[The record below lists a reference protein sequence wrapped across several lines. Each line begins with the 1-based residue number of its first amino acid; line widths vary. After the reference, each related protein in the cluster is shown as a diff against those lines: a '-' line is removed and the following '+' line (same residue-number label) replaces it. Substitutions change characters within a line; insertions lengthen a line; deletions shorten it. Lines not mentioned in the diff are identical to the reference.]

1 MSVDLSQFDRDVA
14 VVGAG
19 VMGGAVLNG
28 LLTAGLPAQ
37 RVRVS
42 TLDPDAAA
50 TWNNAGVQVAG
61 NPAAVE
67 GAGVVIVA
75 VKPGDVPGVL
85 DEVRDALAA
94 SGAVVVALAAG
105 VHLAILIEHL
115 DEGQAVVRVM
125 PNTPA
130 LVGEAAFAMSPGPGC
145 DEAVVERVQTLL
157 SACGRVQIIPEK
169 LQDAATGLSGSGPAY
184 VFYVVEALI
193 EAGVLEGLPR
203 PVATELA
210 VQTLYGAASML
221 REGGTH
227 PSLLREQVTSPGG
240 TTAKGLR
247 ELDRAGV
254 RAALGAAVAAS
265 AAASAAMGAPSER
278 EPERN

>member
-1 MSVDLSQFDRDVA
+1 MTVDLSQFDRDVA

-19 VMGGAVLNG
+19 VMGGAVLDG
-28 LLTAGLPAQ
+28 LLTAGLPAE

-50 TWNNAGVQVAG
+50 KWRDAGIPVAG
-61 NPAAVE
+61 NTEAVE
-67 GAGVVIVA
+67 GAGVVIIA
-75 VKPGDVPGVL
+75 VKPGDVAGVL
-85 DEVRDALAA
+85 DEVRAALIASAPDAVIV
-94 SGAVVVALAAG
+94 SLAAG
-105 VHLAILIEHL
+105 VQLETLVKHL
-115 DEGQAVVRVM
+115 DEGRAVVRVM

-130 LVGEAAFAMSPGPGC
+130 LVGEAAFAMSPGLAC
-145 DEAVVERVQTLL
+145 DETAAEQVSTLL
-157 SACGRVQIIPEK
+157 SACGVVQIIPEK

-184 VFYVVEALI
+184 LFYVVEALI

-203 PVATELA
+203 PVATKLA
-210 VQTLYGAASML
+210 VQTLYGTASML

-247 ELDRAGV
+247 ELDRASV
-254 RAALGAAVAAS
+254 RAALGAAVSAS
-265 AAASAAMGAPSER
+265 AAASAAMGSSS
-278 EPERN
+278 

>member
-19 VMGGAVLNG
+19 VMGGAVLDG
-28 LLTAGLPAQ
+28 LLTAGLPTRQ
-37 RVRVS
+37 VRVS
-42 TLDPDAAA
+42 TLDPEAAA
-50 TWNNAGVQVAG
+50 TWQDAGVAVTG
-61 NPAAVE
+61 NTAAVE

-75 VKPGDVPGVL
+75 VKPGDVAGVL
-85 DEVRDALAA
+85 DEVREVLAA
-94 SGAVVVALAAG
+94 SDAVLVCLAAG
-105 VHLAILIEHL
+105 VHLRTLAEHL
-115 DEGQAVVRVM
+115 HEGQAVVRVM

-130 LVGEAAFAMSPGPGC
+130 VVGEAAFAMSPGPEC
-145 DEAVVERVQTLL
+145 DEAAATMVRTLL
-157 SACGRVQIIPEK
+157 SACGRVQMIPEK

-210 VQTLYGAASML
+210 VQTLYGAATML
-221 REGGTH
+221 RESGTH

-254 RAALGAAVAAS
+254 RAGLGAAVVAS
-265 AAASAAMGAPSER
+265 AAASAAMGAPS
-278 EPERN
+278 